1 MQGAWQLVSVAM
13 PTKLADTSEQT
24 YLLVL
29 LMGLGRQLEGT
40 TTRNCNSPLA
50 TPPRETVQ
58 VCLCACVSVHVCLC
72 VSVCVSV
79 CVCVCLCVSVC
90 VCVCL
95 CVCVCVC
102 LCLCLCLCLSV
113 SPSVT
118 KSSQHFQIAGD
129 QESASVVLANEG
141 RTPRRCNRTCMLA
154 PGSPRAVFLGSPFTH
169 LVRRICLPSLEF

>member
-72 VSVCVSV
+72 V
-79 CVCVCLCVSVC
+79 CVCLCHPLSPRVPNTFRLQGTKNLRVSSWPTKAGHRGGATVPAC
-90 VCVCL
+90 SLLDPHGRFSWGAHSRTWCEGSAYHR
-95 CVCVCVC
+95 
-102 LCLCLCLCLSV
+102 LSF
-113 SPSVT
+113 
-118 KSSQHFQIAGD
+118 KSS
-129 QESASVVLANEG
+129 SAPDPWLPNKE
-141 RTPRRCNRTCMLA
+141 
-154 PGSPRAVFLGSPFTH
+154 LGS
-169 LVRRICLPSLEF
+169 I

>member
-1 MQGAWQLVSVAM
+1 MQGAWQLVSM

-58 VCLCACVSVHVCLC
+58 VCLCACVFVHVCLC
-72 VSVCVSV
+72 VCV
-79 CVCVCLCVSVC
+79 
-90 VCVCL
+90 
-95 CVCVCVC
+95 
-102 LCLCLCLCLSV
+102 SV

>member
-72 VSVCVSV
+72 VCV
-79 CVCVCLCVSVC
+79 
-90 VCVCL
+90 
-95 CVCVCVC
+95 
-102 LCLCLCLCLSV
+102 SV